1 MLNDGQWW
9 LMENPIKMDDFEE
22 PICYWLV
29 VRNMF
34 YFSMYWEC
42 HQPNWRTH
50 IFQRGRYT
58 TNQRVEI
65 LFSCLQCWCDPMNQ
79 NFSLNLMKSP
89 PIHPFVHEIP
99 MKSGAPWLSPQATTW
114 RSWSCPAL
122 CHTSSRAKCPLAPW
136 QVVTAGARSW
146 LTPTWRPCHEL
157 GKMSET

>member
-58 TNQRVEI
+58 TNQTNIMIYDIYVE
-65 LFSCLQCWCDPMNQ
+65 LWVCLKMVYCTVTPFPMVHNQLLMASPQFCAVSCLLQAASYIVPHQVPNCCHYPTCNSSIIYCVILHLWWSVDAFRHIWCCTLPVM
-79 NFSLNLMKSP
+79 
-89 PIHPFVHEIP
+89 
-99 MKSGAPWLSPQATTW
+99 
-114 RSWSCPAL
+114 
-122 CHTSSRAKCPLAPW
+122 
-136 QVVTAGARSW
+136 
-146 LTPTWRPCHEL
+146 
-157 GKMSET
+157 